1 MPKTPI
7 ASAGSRRSSSC
18 AGRTAPKYHA
28 AARPQVVEREA
39 THRAIALAELTEV
52 PILIVHV
59 SGSEAVEQ
67 IRRARGRGLRI
78 YAETCPQYLFLTADD
93 LDAQGFT
100 GAKCICSPPP
110 RDRASQAAI
119 WDGLRDGTLQV
130 FSSDHA
136 PFRYDDP
143 KGKMVRGTSA
153 SFAHVPN
160 GIPGL
165 ETRLPLLFSAGVNEG
180 RLEPIRVRRADR
192 DQPSQD
198 VWPAPAQGHDRD
210 RLGCRPRALGS
221 ASVRSRSPTAS
232 FTTMSTTRRT
242 RECAFAAGR

>member
-1 MPKTPI
+1 MIHAENADCIGWLTQQLEL
-7 ASAGSRRSSSC
+7 AGK
-18 AGRTAPKYHA
+18 TAPKYHA
-28 AARPQVVEREA
+28 VARPPVVEREA
-39 THRAIALAELTEV
+39 THRAIALAELVEV

-59 SGSEAVEQ
+59 SGVEAVEQ
-67 IRRARGRGLRI
+67 IRRARSRGLHV

-93 LDAQGFT
+93 LDAPGFA

-119 WDGLRDGTLQV
+119 WDGLRDGTFQV

-143 KGKMVRGTSA
+143 KGKMVKGTTA

-165 ETRLPLLFSAGVNEG
+165 ETRLPLLFSA
-180 RLEPIRVRRADR
+180 RRQRRPARPVR
-192 DQPSQD
+192 
-198 VWPAPAQGHDRD
+198 
-210 RLGCRPRALGS
+210 
-221 ASVRSRSPTAS
+221 ASWR
-232 FTTMSTTRRT
+232 
-242 RECAFAAGR
+242 

>member
-1 MPKTPI
+1 HAENADCIGWLTQQLEL
-7 ASAGSRRSSSC
+7 

-28 AARPQVVEREA
+28 IARPQVVEREA

-59 SGSEAVEQ
+59 SGREAVEQ

-93 LDAQGFT
+93 LDAQGFA

-110 RDRASQAAI
+110 RDRASQAAV
-119 WDGLRDGTLQV
+119 WDGLSDGLFQV

-143 KGKMVRGTSA
+143 KGKMV
-153 SFAHVPN
+153 
-160 GIPGL
+160 
-165 ETRLPLLFSAGVNEG
+165 
-180 RLEPIRVRRADR
+180 
-192 DQPSQD
+192 
-198 VWPAPAQGHDRD
+198 
-210 RLGCRPRALGS
+210 
-221 ASVRSRSPTAS
+221 
-232 FTTMSTTRRT
+232 
-242 RECAFAAGR
+242 